1 MIQSSFLN
9 RIGETGAKRDHIVNA
24 MMAGRSVTARIKW
37 MTRFN
42 NQGRHRW
49 IHCTPLLANNGQIG
63 VWMVIVIDDEDEHSA
78 RWQGHRPST
87 R

>member
-1 MIQSSFLN
+1 
-9 RIGETGAKRDHIVNA
+9 

-63 VWMVIVIDDEDEHSA
+63 VWMVIVIDDEDELVIHLIRA
-78 RWQGHRPST
+78 VTLRPAIMALT
-87 R
+87 I